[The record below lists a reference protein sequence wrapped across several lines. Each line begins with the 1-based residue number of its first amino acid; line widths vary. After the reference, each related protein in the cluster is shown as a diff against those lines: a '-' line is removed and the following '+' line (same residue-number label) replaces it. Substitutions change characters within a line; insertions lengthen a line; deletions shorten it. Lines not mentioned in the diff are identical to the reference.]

1 MENATEALKMSFAVL
16 VLIAALS
23 LAIYSFTMVRQTSAQ
38 ITDEA
43 DVKQYYRQLT
53 LSATG
58 EGSTNALSSR
68 IVGVETIIPT
78 LYRYYKENYTIL
90 FYTGQNYNRENGT
103 FGSIEPMSI
112 YFTETN
118 PTYLVH
124 STLAIQGVNGAN
136 SREIYGFD
144 IQDEQVRREPWSAN
158 QDSSY
163 NFIKAF
169 VNGLNSENY
178 YTSRTST
185 YDNNSRNQNFFGRD
199 TNYGPYY
206 QIHFNFYNSNYNT
219 NGFMGKDYEFV
230 ERYGEYNYENVLNTA
245 SGNDGNST
253 QQYNILSNITDSV
266 DILENGEVVTNNKG
280 TTKRVI
286 QYIYIASEVWKIAF
300 LGMHICLPKKQFC
313 AII

>member
-1 MENATEALKMSFAVL
+1 MENATEALKMGFAVL

-23 LAIYSFTMVRQTSAQ
+23 LTIYSFTMVRETSAQ

-43 DVKQYYRQLT
+43 DVRQYYQQLT

-90 FYTGQNYNRENGT
+90 FYTGMDYNRENGT
-103 FGSIEPMSI
+103 FGSIEPMLL
-112 YFTETN
+112 YFTETS
-118 PTYLVH
+118 PTYLES

-158 QDSSY
+158 QDTSY

-169 VNGLNSENY
+169 VNGLNTENY

-185 YDNNSRNQNFFGRD
+185 YDNSSRNQNFFERD
-199 TNYGPYY
+199 ENLGPYY
-206 QIHFNFYNSNYNT
+206 QIHFNFYNSDYNT
-219 NGFMGKDYEFV
+219 DGFMGKDYEFV
-230 ERYGEYNYENVLNTA
+230 ERYGEYNYENVVNTS
-245 SGNDGNST
+245 SGDET
-253 QQYNILSNITDSV
+253 QQYNILSNVTDSV
-266 DILENGEVVTNNKG
+266 DILENGEIVTNNKG

-286 QYIYIASEVWKIAF
+286 QYIYIASEV
-300 LGMHICLPKKQFC
+300 
-313 AII
+313 